1 MTSLVLSDNSQ
12 LTIDSF
18 EKLPDKIMYPY
29 AKPYDLQKHV
39 FSSCHFL
46 QSKFHLEEVRKT
58 SEKCQ
63 QQQESLSA
71 QLQVIFEY
79 KLRLEKSLQQEKA
92 DHRQTRDDLTA
103 RVSEEKQFR
112 EKETQE
118 SLNKYTSLQQ
128 QYKILQSQHED
139 LSDECTKI
147 RASHLQSIEDNAKLE
162 AQLQALQSELKQIQ
176 SSKEKDLESLKL
188 ANALVVL
195 SSTAE
200 DGEIEVRISR
210 SLEECEKKC
219 DANGNAALVLKEQ
232 DSVLAEPKNDNS
244 NKAGILSSSSPV
256 VPMAQPAPDS
266 NHLNVLQLP
275 ESQQSSRDKLR
286 LPAHSPH
293 SSCYKPLNS
302 AFGNIRTDNAHAL
315 RILGLQFAKRQLRI
329 QVELNTTSALA
340 NYATEAGV
348 SCELSVSTKEAMGLL
363 YDSSMDVVEAKAVCA
378 NSTKSTTPQINPDA
392 VLSQDKAA
400 LNAAVH
406 KSNIQNVPLPRPRV
420 NADKN
425 SADNPVG
432 ARPHLDTQDN
442 NKKGLS
448 NNVEGEGVGPAPE
461 RTLQEPDGNH
471 IPQQPPFHPERQ
483 ANNANNWQ
491 NVPAGVVPVP
501 FGYGYNQ
508 MQKAIHPPVNS
519 QEKPDGRNSWGWENR
534 GSWHGP
540 QPIHRPYNEVEFP
553 QQQQQDFEVGDNP
566 MNQAVNHVARERH
579 NHLLDAPLDINRR
592 PQLPGRHG
600 GNLVGAAAGQ
610 PEEEEEKEI
619 PRQVHNPYQ
628 YNGDYE
634 KEEQKGD
641 LQLEEGEED
650 EDDDVDQIDYGNEGG
665 GAAKPKHL
673 IPKPNIVHDS
683 RRESVMVNP
692 H

>member
-1 MTSLVLSDNSQ
+1 MSSARFVRGTKSRFFLYIGAVSLIGLVVYLYHGTQ
-12 LTIDSF
+12 
-18 EKLPDKIMYPY
+18 
-29 AKPYDLQKHV
+29 V
-39 FSSCHFL
+39 
-46 QSKFHLEEVRKT
+46 HLEDVRKT

-118 SLNKYTSLQQ
+118 SMNKYTSLQQ

-176 SSKEKDLESLKL
+176 SSKEKELESLK
-188 ANALVVL
+188 
-195 SSTAE
+195 
-200 DGEIEVRISR
+200 R

-275 ESQQSSRDKLR
+275 EAQQSSRDKKQLADCQAR
-286 LPAHSPH
+286 
-293 SSCYKPLNS
+293 
-302 AFGNIRTDNAHAL
+302 AL
-315 RILGLQFAKRQLRI
+315 C
-329 QVELNTTSALA
+329 QVELGAFRDGTFHQKNNATYLHYVTWYQASLSCRTQLA
-340 NYATEAGV
+340 VIGRPRFNP
-348 SCELSVSTKEAMGLL
+348 SQ
-363 YDSSMDVVEAKAVCA
+363 

-442 NKKGLS
+442 NNKKGLS

-471 IPQQPPFHPERQ
+471 IPQLPPFHPERQ
-483 ANNANNWQ
+483 GNNANNWQ

-553 QQQQQDFEVGDNP
+553 QQQQDFEVGDNP

-592 PQLPGRHG
+592 PQLPGHG

>member
-1 MTSLVLSDNSQ
+1 M
-12 LTIDSF
+12 
-18 EKLPDKIMYPY
+18 
-29 AKPYDLQKHV
+29 
-39 FSSCHFL
+39 
-46 QSKFHLEEVRKT
+46 
-58 SEKCQ
+58 
-63 QQQESLSA
+63 
-71 QLQVIFEY
+71 
-79 KLRLEKSLQQEKA
+79 
-92 DHRQTRDDLTA
+92 
-103 RVSEEKQFR
+103 
-112 EKETQE
+112 
-118 SLNKYTSLQQ
+118 
-128 QYKILQSQHED
+128 
-139 LSDECTKI
+139 
-147 RASHLQSIEDNAKLE
+147 
-162 AQLQALQSELKQIQ
+162 
-176 SSKEKDLESLKL
+176 
-188 ANALVVL
+188 LVVL
-195 SSTAE
+195 VYSS
-200 DGEIEVRISR
+200 GMPW
-210 SLEECEKKC
+210 
-219 DANGNAALVLKEQ
+219 GAA
-232 DSVLAEPKNDNS
+232 
-244 NKAGILSSSSPV
+244 
-256 VPMAQPAPDS
+256 
-266 NHLNVLQLP
+266 
-275 ESQQSSRDKLR
+275 R
-286 LPAHSPH
+286 
-293 SSCYKPLNS
+293 
-302 AFGNIRTDNAHAL
+302 
-315 RILGLQFAKRQLRI
+315 
-329 QVELNTTSALA
+329 
-340 NYATEAGV
+340 
-348 SCELSVSTKEAMGLL
+348 
-363 YDSSMDVVEAKAVCA
+363 

-483 ANNANNWQ
+483 GNNANNWQ

-592 PQLPGRHG
+592 PQLPGHG